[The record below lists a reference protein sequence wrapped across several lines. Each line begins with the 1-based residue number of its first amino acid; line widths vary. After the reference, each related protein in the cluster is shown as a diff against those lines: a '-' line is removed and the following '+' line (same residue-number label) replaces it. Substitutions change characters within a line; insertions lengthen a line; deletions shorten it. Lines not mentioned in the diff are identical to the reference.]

1 MSFRFRFLVIRTN
14 TSVLIAR
21 STILIITTTIITIF
35 EVKDIL
41 DELLLSLTVGD
52 EVIKLLGVLLNE
64 IKEVEVEEEVDEA
77 LEISSTVE
85 MTIAVVVLQ

>member
-1 MSFRFRFLVIRTN
+1 MIRTN